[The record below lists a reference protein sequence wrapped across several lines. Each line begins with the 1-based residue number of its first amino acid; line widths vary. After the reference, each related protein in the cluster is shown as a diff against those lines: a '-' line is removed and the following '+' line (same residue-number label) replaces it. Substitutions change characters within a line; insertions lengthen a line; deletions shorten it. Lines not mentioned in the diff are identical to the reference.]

1 MYIVYRLLDAG
12 PLMVIVTALA
22 AIFTVGL
29 GDNADGQLSAYSV
42 FNRGFQQL
50 LGSIDVDDLVNQHV
64 GGGMMMAGAAGRL
77 PPAGVEPH
85 HHDNHPHPRNA
96 ARDPRN
102 HFPDQIIEDD
112 DDHDDALEHDETD
125 NEQLQQQ
132 QQHHR
137 KAGKKA
143 RRRNLEERQEQRRQ
157 REIARAMGLDGTGGD
172 QEMMAMQRLIEEQI
186 IANNN
191 N

>member
-1 MYIVYRLLDAG
+1 MYRLLDAG

-29 GDNADGQLSAYSV
+29 GDNADGELSAYSV

-50 LGSIDVDDLVNQHV
+50 LGSINVEDLVNQHV
-64 GGGMMMAGAAGRL
+64 GGGMMMVAAGRL
-77 PPAGVEPH
+77 PPAAEAPN
-85 HHDNHPHPRNA
+85 DNHRRHPRNGPINNIHP
-96 ARDPRN
+96 RDPRN
-102 HFPDQIIEDD
+102 HFPDQGEGDDYDAQEDE
-112 DDHDDALEHDETD
+112 LD
-125 NEQLQQQ
+125 NEQQQQ

-137 KAGKKA
+137 RAGKKS

-157 REIARAMGLDGTGGD
+157 REIVRAMGLDGTGGD

-186 IANNN
+186 ANNN
-191 N
+191 NNNNQD